1 MEHPAGYAMGTW
13 RNGATEFTVS
23 VIRNRQRQTNYSYIP
38 KPVLDRLGNPDG
50 LKFVFHGDD
59 ILVVRPD

>member
-1 MEHPAGYAMGTW
+1 MGTW
-13 RNGATEFTVS
+13 RKDATEFTVS
-23 VIRNRQRQTNYSYIP
+23 VIRNRQRQTSYSYIP

-50 LKFVFHGDD
+50 LKFVFRGDD

>member
-1 MEHPAGYAMGTW
+1 MGTW
-13 RNGATEFTVS
+13 RKGATEFTVS

-50 LKFVFHGDD
+50 LKFVFSGDD

>member
-1 MEHPAGYAMGTW
+1 MGTW
-13 RNGATEFTVS
+13 RKDATEFTVS
-23 VIRNRQRQTNYSYIP
+23 VIRNRQRQTSYSYIP

-50 LKFVFHGDD
+50 LKFIFRGDD

>member
-1 MEHPAGYAMGTW
+1 MGTW
-13 RNGATEFTVS
+13 RKDATEFTVS

-50 LKFVFHGDD
+50 LKFVFRGDD
-59 ILVVRPD
+59 IPAVRPD